1 MPSEEPA
8 PCLSHVDSQGQ
19 ARMVD
24 VGGKPITNRRAVAE
38 GRVLVGP
45 EVAAAIR
52 SNELKKGDLL
62 QVARLGGIQAAKKTS
77 DLVMLCH
84 PLPLSHIEVQARLEG
99 ETVVLEASTRTAGQ
113 TGVEMEA
120 LTAVAGAALN
130 VVDMGKALNPAIVI
144 ESIRVVEK
152 TGGKSGPNA
161 KPRSGSP
168 RTAILTVS
176 DSRSAGENED
186 RATPLLV
193 EAAEQFLGSQVAAT
207 ALVPDDHHGIVA
219 QLREWLDGAPSPA
232 LILTTGGTG
241 VGPRDVTPEATAAV
255 IERPHPGL
263 LELARTRCLPGKPH
277 AFLSRAVAGVAGRS
291 LIINLPGSPKGAVD
305 TLRLMSDVLPH
316 ALETLAGAGDDHPT
330 A

>member
-1 MPSEEPA
+1 
-8 PCLSHVDSQGQ
+8 
-19 ARMVD
+19 MVD

-38 GRVLVGP
+38 GRVLVGT

-84 PLPLSHIEVQARLEG
+84 PLSLSHIEVQARLEG
-99 ETVVLEASTRTAGQ
+99 ETVVLEASARTAGQ

-152 TGGKSGPNA
+152 AGGKAGPNA
-161 KPRSGSP
+161 KPCGGSP

-193 EAAEQFLGSQVAAT
+193 EAAEQFLGAQVVET
-207 ALVPDDHHGIVA
+207 SLTPDDHDGIVA
-219 QLREWLDGAPSPA
+219 QLRAWIDATSPPA

-241 VGPRDVTPEATAAV
+241 VGPRDVTPEATSAV

-263 LELARTRCLPGKPH
+263 LELVRSRCLPGKPH
-277 AFLSRAVAGVAGRS
+277 AFLSRAVAGVAGRT
-291 LIINLPGSPKGAVD
+291 LVINLPGSPKGAVD

-316 ALETLAGAGDDHPT
+316 ALETLGGGGDHPT